1 MTTRLPETDS
11 VYVHS
16 DDESLPLD
24 DTTTPDHDESD
35 EEPRDLGEIDT
46 KLLEAEDCV
55 FEQNKGGLHVSLYG
69 PYQTSTKVSG
79 ILTHA
84 GKLLRIEEEGAG
96 YLHPSFGAFL
106 FLSHRLFFCHPQGSD
121 DAYGSYVDY
130 EDALYFDCEADPA
143 YHHAYPG
150 TLTIHGYGL
159 DCWDYVEETKYGLAI
174 VRRGYA
180 DVEPTPLPG
189 ASVKQLLRRVDDLKK
204 RRADKFGLYGESQDY
219 FVEEDTDLRQLIGEE
234 AMSGV
239 VSSSKDIHGS
249 AVALLNVLNRGDVFA
264 DLTKNP
270 CIAQEW
276 NSESPEDALGMW
288 TFIYQMIITAELA
301 RRLATGE
308 AKGGSS
314 KFTRQ
319 VLASLIIADKWMS
332 NAEPRM
338 TEGLPLP
345 DAREVLSQ
353 EREQTEEL
361 LALADEALEDE
372 EPEPELAAHYL
383 GVAIALDPTNID
395 YRQARCRALIM
406 AGEESAEVGD
416 IEAVTRL
423 YAEGVVDARRLTQY
437 TPDDWTAW
445 AFLAKAQLGRGA
457 IKKCLQGWEQALAA
471 AETVEE
477 GGEVRKII
485 RENIGAAR
493 MGLAGEF
500 LEMAGISDPA
510 ERHRDMNEI
519 KEWDFDILGNVLK
532 WWSNVHAQQEE
543 GLVKFAESLQW
554 PYVDEVRSRITGL
567 FERLFGLEEK
577 DVFRSLHDWLFGL
590 LLPGNWFA
598 DSIMTS
604 LVACTASLSKIG
616 FSSSEQP
623 GLVLPRV
630 TYWRTSTVLGR
641 VLGAL
646 PGVKSVNGWVG
657 PCPPVQID
665 LDFEGEPQM
674 LWVDVGA
681 TPRVPPNLQRVPF
694 HDPVAYDGDGNEDA
708 ATYAAEITDP
718 AKWTIPKPPARDE
731 RQYTLKSIL
740 LKHTKENETSFES
753 ADLICDAL
761 LEFVPTSKRHTV
773 LLRTSPVFVV
783 PPKCEVSNAAGHP
796 VHAREAGEY
805 QIQAWTPGELVN
817 DDAFAK
823 AECGGVVVINAT
835 GDGAETMARAMCA
848 FRGLNALIRI
858 PQGPCYKCA
867 VKATRGLKM
876 GALIWCN

>member
-1 MTTRLPETDS
+1 MTTPVSNTES
-11 VYVHS
+11 AYVHS

-24 DTTTPDHDESD
+24 DTTTASNDESD
-35 EEPRDLGEIDT
+35 EEPRILDEIDT
-46 KLLEAEDCV
+46 RLLDAEDFV
-55 FEQNKGGLHVSLYG
+55 FEQNKGALHVSLYG
-69 PYQTSTKVSG
+69 PSQTSTKVSG

-84 GKLLRIEEEGAG
+84 GKLVRIEEEGAG
-96 YLHPSFGAFL
+96 YLHPSFQFYHQSKK
-106 FLSHRLFFCHPQGSD
+106 FIKNPD

-143 YHHAYPG
+143 YHHVHPG
-150 TLTIHGYGL
+150 TLTIHGFGL

-174 VRRGYA
+174 VRRGYV

-204 RRADKFGLYGESQDY
+204 RRAAKFGLYGESQDY
-219 FVEEDTDLRQLIGEE
+219 FVEEDTDLRQLIGDG
-234 AMSGV
+234 AMSRV
-239 VSSSKDIHGS
+239 VSSSKDIHGG

-276 NSESPEDALGMW
+276 NTESPEDALGMW
-288 TFIYQMIITAELA
+288 TFIYQMIITTELA

-314 KFTRQ
+314 KFSRQ

-332 NAEPRM
+332 NVEPRM

-345 DAREVLSQ
+345 DAREVSPQ
-353 EREQTEEL
+353 EREQTEGL
-361 LALADEALEDE
+361 LALSEEALEDE
-372 EPEPELAAHYL
+372 EPELAAQFL
-383 GVAIALDPTNID
+383 AAALALDPTNIE
-395 YRQARCRALIM
+395 YRQARCCALIS
-406 AGEESAEVGD
+406 AGEESTEVGNK
-416 IEAVTRL
+416 EAVARL

-437 TPDDWTAW
+437 TPNDWSAW
-445 AFLAKAQLGRGA
+445 GFLARAQLGRGA
-457 IKKCLQGWEQALAA
+457 IKKCLQAWEQALTVAEAA
-471 AETVEE
+471 GEGEE
-477 GGEVRKII
+477 IKKII

-500 LEMAGISDPA
+500 LEMAGISDLA
-510 ERHRDMNEI
+510 QRHRGMNEI
-519 KEWDFDILGNVLK
+519 KEWDFEILGNVLK

-554 PYVDEVRSRITGL
+554 PYVDEVRSRTTGL
-567 FERLFGLEEK
+567 FERLFALQEQG
-577 DVFRSLHDWLFGL
+577 VSRSVHDWLFGL

-616 FSSSEQP
+616 FSSCEQP
-623 GLVLPRV
+623 GLVLPRA

-657 PCPPVQID
+657 PCPPVKID

-674 LWVDVGA
+674 LWVDVGD

-694 HDPVAYDGDGNEDA
+694 YDPVAYNEDGNEDA
-708 ATYAAEITDP
+708 ATYAVEITDP

-731 RQYTLKSIL
+731 RQHTLKAIL

-753 ADLICDAL
+753 ADLKCDAH
-761 LEFVPTSKRHTV
+761 LEFV
-773 LLRTSPVFVV
+773 LRTSPAFVV
-783 PPKCEVSNAAGHP
+783 PPKCNASDAAGHL
-796 VHAREAGEY
+796 VHVREAGEY
-805 QIQAWTPGELVN
+805 QVRTWSPDELVN
-817 DDAFAK
+817 DDTFAK
-823 AECGGVVVINAT
+823 AKSGDLIVINAT
-835 GDGAETMARAMCA
+835 GDGAETMARAVCA
-848 FRGLNALIRI
+848 LRGLNAVIRI

-876 GALIWCN
+876 STLIWCG